1 MFNNSQNNPVF
12 SASGTNPS
20 KTMKQKVGKNFIAG
34 QGRWLNSRCL

>member
-20 KTMKQKVGKNFIAG
+20 KTTKQKVGEEFC
-34 QGRWLNSRCL
+34 SSSESF